1 MTRKVHNSYAA
12 FRDRTA
18 AWPRVGD
25 ENLALGDPAAA
36 FARSL
41 AASALTRI
49 AR

>member
-25 ENLALGDPAAA
+25 ENLALGDPPPLSPEAWPPAH
-36 FARSL
+36 
-41 AASALTRI
+41 
-49 AR
+49 